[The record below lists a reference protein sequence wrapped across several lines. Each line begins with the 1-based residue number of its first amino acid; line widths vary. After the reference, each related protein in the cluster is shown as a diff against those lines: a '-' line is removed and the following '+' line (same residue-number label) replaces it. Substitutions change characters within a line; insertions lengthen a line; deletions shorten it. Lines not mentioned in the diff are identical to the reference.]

1 MDDEVKYQ
9 SCPWLLFT
17 FLLFLPFLL
26 SFSMFA
32 ILKKAFTRKFLL
44 TVLTGSWRWWGYVT
58 GPSDKKAA
66 EKRGGKMFV
75 NICRTV
81 RVQCISRKA
90 NTGQDGSQDVW
101 QLLIIAIIIN
111 WILLLLVEKWTFRWD
126 WSKTKLKH

>member
-26 SFSMFA
+26 YFSMFA
-32 ILKKAFTRKFLL
+32 ILKKVFTRKVLL

-75 NICRTV
+75 NICRAV
-81 RVQCISRKA
+81 RVQCISRKT
-90 NTGQDGSQDVW
+90 NTGQDGSQDG
-101 QLLIIAIIIN
+101 
-111 WILLLLVEKWTFRWD
+111 
-126 WSKTKLKH
+126 

>member
-26 SFSMFA
+26 SFSMFT
-32 ILKKAFTRKFLL
+32 ILKKAFTGKVLL

-66 EKRGGKMFV
+66 EKRRGKMFV

-90 NTGQDGSQDVW
+90 NTGQDGSQDGW
-101 QLLIIAIIIN
+101 SLLIIA
-111 WILLLLVEKWTFRWD
+111 LVYY
-126 WSKTKLKH
+126 